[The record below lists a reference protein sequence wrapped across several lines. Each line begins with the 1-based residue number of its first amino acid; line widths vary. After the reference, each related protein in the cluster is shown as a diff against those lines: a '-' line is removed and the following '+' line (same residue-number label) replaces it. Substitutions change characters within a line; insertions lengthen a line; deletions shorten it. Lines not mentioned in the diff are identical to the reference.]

1 MSDRA
6 AVRQAVIEF
15 LRRTNPGR
23 DVGDLAE
30 DSNLM
35 ELGLL
40 DSLRFMD
47 LVLTLEQVS
56 GRQVDFLE
64 IDPLRLLTLHG
75 LYDAFASDH
84 A

>member
-1 MSDRA
+1 
-6 AVRQAVIEF
+6 
-15 LRRTNPGR
+15 
-23 DVGDLAE
+23 
-30 DSNLM
+30 M